1 MNTNKKHM
9 KLIVAC
15 TVLFFSHT
23 VFSQT
28 GISVGGSIINGF
40 GSQKHLPGINLGV
53 EIPRDNESSLYV
65 RASFTTRSTSKET
78 VSFQAIDPLTSPAV
92 KIGECDFKNG
102 MFNLEGG
109 TRYYFGEGYDSGMAL
124 YGGTMVMLNTNG
136 VVLREA
142 SGVDETKY
150 EFVNSINQPYS
161 KKGRIVSLNIGLNVG
176 FKKHIGVGMVFF
188 DVTAAYSILGLSSND
203 LANQYGT
210 FSPLIFAFN
219 LGFRR
224 DLY

>member
-1 MNTNKKHM
+1 M
-9 KLIVAC
+9 KLIIAF

-28 GISVGGSIINGF
+28 GISAGGSIINGF
-40 GSQKHLPGINLGV
+40 GSEKYLPGINLGV

-65 RASFTTRSTSKET
+65 RASFTTRSTSTET
-78 VSFQAIDPLTSPAV
+78 VLFQAIDPLTSPVV
-92 KIGECDFKNG
+92 KNGVSDFKNG

-136 VVLREA
+136 VVRKEA

-150 EFVNSINQPYS
+150 EFVNSLGEPYP

-176 FKKHIGVGMVFF
+176 IKKHIGVGMVFF

-210 FSPLIFAFN
+210 FSPLVFAFN

>member
-1 MNTNKKHM
+1 M
-9 KLIVAC
+9 KLIVAF

-28 GISVGGSIINGF
+28 GISAGGSIINGF
-40 GSQKHLPGINLGV
+40 GSEKYLPGINLGI

-65 RASFTTRSTSKET
+65 RASFTSRSTSTET
-78 VSFQAIDPLTSPAV
+78 VLFQAIDPLTSPVV
-92 KIGECDFKNG
+92 KNGVSDFKNG

-136 VVLREA
+136 VVRKEA

-150 EFVNSINQPYS
+150 EFVNSLGEPYP

-176 FKKHIGVGMVFF
+176 IKKHIGVGMVFF

-210 FSPLIFAFN
+210 FSPLVFAFN

>member
-1 MNTNKKHM
+1 M
-9 KLIVAC
+9 KLILAI
-15 TVLFFSHT
+15 TLLFFTHS

-40 GSQKHLPGINLGV
+40 GSQKYLPGINLGV

-65 RASFTTRSTSKET
+65 RASFTTRSTSTET
-78 VSFQAIDPLTSPAV
+78 VLFQAIDPLTSPVV
-92 KIGECDFKNG
+92 KNGVSDFKNG

-136 VVLREA
+136 VVRREA

-150 EFVNSINQPYS
+150 EFVNSLGEPYP

>member
-1 MNTNKKHM
+1 
-9 KLIVAC
+9 
-15 TVLFFSHT
+15 
-23 VFSQT
+23 
-28 GISVGGSIINGF
+28 
-40 GSQKHLPGINLGV
+40 
-53 EIPRDNESSLYV
+53 
-65 RASFTTRSTSKET
+65 
-78 VSFQAIDPLTSPAV
+78 
-92 KIGECDFKNG
+92 
-102 MFNLEGG
+102 
-109 TRYYFGEGYDSGMAL
+109 MAL

-136 VVLREA
+136 VVRKEA

-150 EFVNSINQPYS
+150 EFVNSLGEPYP

-188 DVTAAYSILGLSSND
+188 DVSAAYSILGLSSND

-210 FSPLIFAFN
+210 FSPLVFAFN

>member
-1 MNTNKKHM
+1 M
-9 KLIVAC
+9 KLIIAF

-40 GSQKHLPGINLGV
+40 GSQKYLPGINLGV
-53 EIPRDNESSLYV
+53 EIPRDNESSFFI
-65 RASFTTRSTSKET
+65 RASFTSRSKSTET
-78 VSFQAIDPLTSPAV
+78 VLFQAIDPLTSPVV
-92 KIGECDFKNG
+92 KNGVSDFKNG

-124 YGGTMVMLNTNG
+124 YGGTIVMLNTNG
-136 VVLREA
+136 VVRKEA

-150 EFVNSINQPYS
+150 EFVNSLGEPYPQ
-161 KKGRIVSLNIGLNVG
+161 KGRIVSLNIGLNVG

-203 LANQYGT
+203 LANEYGT

>member
-1 MNTNKKHM
+1 M
-9 KLIVAC
+9 KLIIAF

-40 GSQKHLPGINLGV
+40 GSQKYLPGINLGV
-53 EIPRDNESSLYV
+53 EIPRDNESSFFI
-65 RASFTTRSTSKET
+65 RASFTSRSKSTET
-78 VSFQAIDPLTSPAV
+78 VLFQAIDPLTSPVV
-92 KIGECDFKNG
+92 KNGVSDFKNG

-124 YGGTMVMLNTNG
+124 YGGTIVMLNTNG
-136 VVLREA
+136 VVRKVA

-150 EFVNSINQPYS
+150 EFVNSLGEPYPQ
-161 KKGRIVSLNIGLNVG
+161 KGRTVSLNIGLNVG

-203 LANQYGT
+203 LANEYGT

>member
-1 MNTNKKHM
+1 M

-53 EIPRDNESSLYV
+53 EIPRDNESSFFI
-65 RASFTTRSTSKET
+65 RTSFTTRSTSTET
-78 VSFQAIDPLTSPAV
+78 VLFQAIDPLTSPVV
-92 KIGECDFKNG
+92 KNGVSEFKNG

-109 TRYYFGEGYDSGMAL
+109 TRNYFGEGYDSGMAL
-124 YGGTMVMLNTNG
+124 YGGTIVMLNTNG
-136 VVLREA
+136 VVRKEA

-150 EFVNSINQPYS
+150 EFVNSLGEPYP

>member
-1 MNTNKKHM
+1 M

>member
-1 MNTNKKHM
+1 M
-9 KLIVAC
+9 KLIVAF

-40 GSQKHLPGINLGV
+40 GSEKYLPGINLGV

-65 RASFTTRSTSKET
+65 RASFTSRSTSTET
-78 VSFQAIDPLTSPAV
+78 VLFQAIDPLTSPVV
-92 KIGECDFKNG
+92 KNGVSDFKNG

-136 VVLREA
+136 VVRKEA

-150 EFVNSINQPYS
+150 EFVNSLGEPYP

-176 FKKHIGVGMVFF
+176 IKKHIGVGMVFF

-210 FSPLIFAFN
+210 FSPLVFAFN

>member
-1 MNTNKKHM
+1 M
-9 KLIVAC
+9 KLIVAF

-40 GSQKHLPGINLGV
+40 GSQKYLPGINLGV

-65 RASFTTRSTSKET
+65 RASFTSRSTSTET
-78 VSFQAIDPLTSPAV
+78 VLFQAIDPLTSPVV
-92 KIGECDFKNG
+92 KNGVSDFKNG

-136 VVLREA
+136 VVRREA

-150 EFVNSINQPYS
+150 EFVNSLGEPYP

-203 LANQYGT
+203 LANQYGS
-210 FSPLIFAFN
+210 FSPLVFAFN

>member
-1 MNTNKKHM
+1 MNTNKKYM
-9 KLIVAC
+9 KLIIAF
-15 TVLFFSHT
+15 TVLFFSYT

-28 GISVGGSIINGF
+28 GIAVGGSIINGF
-40 GSQKHLPGINLGV
+40 GSQKYLPGINLGV

-65 RASFTTRSTSKET
+65 RASFTSRSTSTET
-78 VSFQAIDPLTSPAV
+78 VLFQAIDPLTSPVV
-92 KIGECDFKNG
+92 KNGVSDFKNW

-136 VVLREA
+136 VVRKEA

-150 EFVNSINQPYS
+150 EFVNSVGEPYS
-161 KKGRIVSLNIGLNVG
+161 KKGRIVSLNVGLNVG

-188 DVTAAYSILGLSSND
+188 DVSAAYSILGLSSND
-203 LANQYGT
+203 LANEYGT

>member
-1 MNTNKKHM
+1 M

-102 MFNLEGG
+102 IFNLEGG

-136 VVLREA
+136 VVRREA

>member
-1 MNTNKKHM
+1 M
-9 KLIVAC
+9 KLIVAF

-40 GSQKHLPGINLGV
+40 GSEKYLPGINLGV

-65 RASFTTRSTSKET
+65 RASFTTRSTSTET
-78 VSFQAIDPLTSPAV
+78 VLFQAIDPLTSPVV
-92 KIGECDFKNG
+92 KNGVSDFKNG

-136 VVLREA
+136 VVRKEA

-150 EFVNSINQPYS
+150 EFVNSLGEPYP

-176 FKKHIGVGMVFF
+176 IKKHIGVGMVFF

-210 FSPLIFAFN
+210 FSPLVFAFN